1 MICGAGHANVVVD
14 VVTEAIMAVGV
25 KEWRHTC
32 HEGISILSLVDAGLV
47 GINEF
52 DVTSSPTAKNT
63 SDSQI

>member
-1 MICGAGHANVVVD
+1 
-14 VVTEAIMAVGV
+14 MAVGV